1 MVPWLGPATTTAL
14 RLSPSGSVSLPST
27 PGAGEASAAAAGAR
41 LGTVV
46 FNTTATVLVVGW
58 AVVRSGLPSAL
69 KSATAT
75 EAGRVPVGTLVG
87 LPKLPPGPPSSTVT
101 RCQLRLATARS
112 GSPSRLKSPTATE
125 DGPARTW
132 DPDNTAVGPAKPPPG
147 PPSSTRTWPDSSAT
161 ARSGSPSWLNSP
173 TATETGSTPVPT
185 VVGPVKV
192 APELPR
198 STSTRPVS

>member
-87 LPKLPPGPPSSTVT
+87 LPKLPPGPPSST
-101 RCQLRLATARS
+101 
-112 GSPSRLKSPTATE
+112 G
-125 DGPARTW
+125 
-132 DPDNTAVGPAKPPPG
+132 
-147 PPSSTRTWPDSSAT
+147 TWPDSSAT

-192 APELPR
+192 APEL
-198 STSTRPVS
+198 S